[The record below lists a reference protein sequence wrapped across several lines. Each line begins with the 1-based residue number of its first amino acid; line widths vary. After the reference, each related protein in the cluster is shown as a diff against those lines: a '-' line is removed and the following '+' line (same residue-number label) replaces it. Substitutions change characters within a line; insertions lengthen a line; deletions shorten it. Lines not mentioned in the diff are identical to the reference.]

1 MAFQGLGSPNSIS
14 GVMTKGFGAFIELV
28 VIEPQYC
35 ASFIGLYELE
45 ILLELG

>member
-1 MAFQGLGSPNSIS
+1 MAFQGLDSPNSIS

-35 ASFIGLYELE
+35 APFNGLYELE